1 MKKSISTI
9 KTYSFPGVKDIDR
22 GIKKLEKKG
31 YKLLTN
37 EFNGLFKK
45 VEVENAKEGK
55 IEIVA
60 NFIKYEGKKEE
71 VKTEKVAKD
80 TKAKD
85 TKAKKEKTKNTKAK
99 NTKAKKEKT
108 DKKLV
113 AVK

>member
-9 KTYSFPGVKDIDR
+9 KTYSFPGVKDFER

-99 NTKAKKEKT
+99 KEKT